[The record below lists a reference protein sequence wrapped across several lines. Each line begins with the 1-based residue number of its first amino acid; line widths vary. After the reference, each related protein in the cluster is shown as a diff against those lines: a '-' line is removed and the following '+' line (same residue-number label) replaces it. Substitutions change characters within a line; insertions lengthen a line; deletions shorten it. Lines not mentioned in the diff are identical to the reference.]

1 MMIEVADIREVAL
14 LIEEPKGRKAP
25 EEREINLIH
34 LKEAHH
40 STAKDRKIAEVH
52 LQAHL
57 DHQAESRLQSIKNI
71 FLLVLIF
78 SLLKKILNLVKK
90 SQLIYLNLSVK
101 IFKINKIRTKPMS
114 RRNNGGNQDYDNDR
128 NDDLDD
134 YPNGPKPIKA
144 VIEDDRYKTK
154 PNYVEPRDQ
163 RYTRPQQREE
173 KPKYDSKPNRQ

>member
-1 MMIEVADIREVAL
+1 
-14 LIEEPKGRKAP
+14 
-25 EEREINLIH
+25 
-34 LKEAHH
+34 
-40 STAKDRKIAEVH
+40 
-52 LQAHL
+52 
-57 DHQAESRLQSIKNI
+57 
-71 FLLVLIF
+71 
-78 SLLKKILNLVKK
+78 
-90 SQLIYLNLSVK
+90 
-101 IFKINKIRTKPMS
+101 MS
-114 RRNNGGNQDYDNDR
+114 RKNNGGNQDYDNDR